1 MSVYLKE
8 DFIPANVSIGSG
20 LLDRK
25 RAGYEGR
32 GGASLT
38 LAKNL
43 RTRWEGDWFFF
54 GSGHTI

>member
-32 GGASLT
+32 GGASPWREL
-38 LAKNL
+38 KDKMG
-43 RTRWEGDWFFF
+43 R
-54 GSGHTI
+54 